1 MNQTNSSQV
10 VVATA
15 FCTVLTNVY
24 NAYVEKPIGA
34 FAFVT
39 NLTCIIVFSQIIRF
53 HKEEVYKYLICK
65 SIVDT
70 YISVRVTFKS
80 VLNCTNC
87 DIEKIYSWKIVYWI
101 FFIYVDYAAEL
112 LSMLFEI
119 AASFNRYRLLTQR
132 FKKFD
137 KISYKL
143 VISLMTVYSFVFYIY
158 LLFDNTIIAKTKNN
172 VTAYSFNSASLGT
185 LSTYIGYVH
194 SVSRNVV
201 CVVFIIVLDVLTLRS
216 VKIAMKRKLLVLSDK
231 KSEKKSKVVSKSE
244 KAELRITLMVVATSV
259 VIFMAY
265 GMSFIKWLQISAIS
279 TNNCYITATYI
290 IYWMSFSLYF
300 FIYFHFN
307 LSFKR
312 YIFFFCNKQSDVSEA
327 QTTQKSTH

>member
-1 MNQTNSSQV
+1 
-10 VVATA
+10 
-15 FCTVLTNVY
+15 
-24 NAYVEKPIGA
+24 
-34 FAFVT
+34 
-39 NLTCIIVFSQIIRF
+39 
-53 HKEEVYKYLICK
+53 
-65 SIVDT
+65 
-70 YISVRVTFKS
+70 
-80 VLNCTNC
+80 
-87 DIEKIYSWKIVYWI
+87 
-101 FFIYVDYAAEL
+101 
-112 LSMLFEI
+112 
-119 AASFNRYRLLTQR
+119 
-132 FKKFD
+132 
-137 KISYKL
+137 
-143 VISLMTVYSFVFYIY
+143 MTVYSFVFYIY

-216 VKIAMKRKLLVLSDK
+216 VKIAMKRKLLVLKDK

-307 LSFKR
+307 LSFRQYVLFMFK
-312 YIFFFCNKQSDVSEA
+312 NEVSTMDS
-327 QTTQKSTH
+327 QVTQKSHA